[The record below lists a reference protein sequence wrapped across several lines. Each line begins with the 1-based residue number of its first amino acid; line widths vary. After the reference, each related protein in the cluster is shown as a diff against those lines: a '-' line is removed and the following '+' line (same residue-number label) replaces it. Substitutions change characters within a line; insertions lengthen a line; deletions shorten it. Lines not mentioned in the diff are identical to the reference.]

1 MSKPSLQNID
11 ISTRYSTI
19 TEEEIY
25 TVVTEF
31 GTPLYVVDEQIIL
44 DNLST
49 LETSF
54 NNYNGKTSI
63 AYSLKSNFNPS
74 IIEILNKESILF
86 DLTSLG
92 ELYFF
97 EQCRANIDN
106 VLYTSVTE
114 EEDEYY
120 SAMQSGISKFVIG
133 SYNGLINLIS
143 ASESLNIS
151 PKVLVRINP
160 EIDVKAD
167 ISASSGMGKFG
178 IPLSNSSNDD
188 AFYIINKI
196 FDNNLLQFHGIH
208 FHLGSQISD
217 PSCFIQ
223 TLDLLS
229 SLIKQLKSSI
239 NDFTISILD
248 IGGGTPVEYTKPVPS
263 PEYIGKTITD
273 KLNEFT
279 NSLDISPTL
288 IVESG
293 RYLSAESSI
302 LISRI
307 VNSKSYPDCKFHI
320 IDAGY
325 NLLLDSA
332 LMKQEYP
339 IDIITRSQ
347 STTLEN
353 IKIGGRLCDTLDTFN
368 ISPEKKFP
376 RASINDLVVFRNVGA
391 YSIVFNMP
399 FHCQTKPAILLRRTD
414 HSIDIIREPEKI
426 EDLFNSEGGNLSS
439 KQ

>member
-11 ISTRYSTI
+11 VRNRSSSI
-19 TEEEIY
+19 TKEEINSI
-25 TVVTEF
+25 VSEF
-31 GTPLYVVDEQIIL
+31 GTPLYVIDEQIIL
-44 DNLST
+44 NNLST
-49 LETSF
+49 LENSF

-97 EQCRANIDN
+97 KQCSGNIDN

-114 EEDEYY
+114 EENEYY
-120 SAMQSGISKFVIG
+120 SALQSGISKFVIG
-133 SYNGLINLIS
+133 SYHGLINLIS
-143 ASESLNIS
+143 ASKTSQKF

-160 EIDVKAD
+160 EIDVNAD
-167 ISASSGMGKFG
+167 ISASTDMGKFG
-178 IPLSNSSNDD
+178 VPINNSSNDD

-196 FDNNLLQFHGIH
+196 FDTDLLEFHGIH
-208 FHLGSQISD
+208 FHLGSQIND
-217 PSCFIQ
+217 PSCFIK

-229 SLIKQLKSSI
+229 SLIEKLKSSI
-239 NDFTISILD
+239 NDFTLSMID

-263 PEYIGKTITD
+263 PKYIGQIISD
-273 KLNEFT
+273 KLNDFIQ
-279 NSLDISPTL
+279 LHDISPIL

-339 IDIITRSQ
+339 IDIITKSKN
-347 STTLEN
+347 TNHEN
-353 IKIGGRLCDTLDTFN
+353 IKIGGRLCDTLDTFH
-368 ISPEKKFP
+368 ISPGKKYP
-376 RASINDLVVFRNVGA
+376 CATINDLVVFRNVGA

-399 FHCQTKPAILLRRTD
+399 FHCQTKPAILLRKMD
-414 HSIDIIREPEKI
+414 HSVHVIRESEKI
-426 EDLFNSEGGNLSS
+426 EDLFNSEGGNLSA

>member
-1 MSKPSLQNID
+1 LSKPSLQNID

>member
-1 MSKPSLQNID
+1 LSKPSLQNID

-49 LETSF
+49 LENSF

-114 EEDEYY
+114 EENEYY

-208 FHLGSQISD
+208 FHLGSQISN

-263 PEYIGKTITD
+263 PEYIGKIITD

-368 ISPEKKFP
+368 ISPGKKFP

>member
-49 LETSF
+49 LENSF

>member
-11 ISTRYSTI
+11 FSNRLSSI
-19 TEEEIY
+19 TEEEINNI
-25 TVVTEF
+25 VSEF
-31 GTPLYVVDEQIIL
+31 GTPLYVIDEQTIL
-44 DNLST
+44 NNLST
-49 LETSF
+49 LENSF
-54 NNYNGKTSI
+54 NSYNGKTSI

-74 IIEILNKESILF
+74 IIKILNKENILF

-97 EQCRANIDN
+97 NHCQGNLDN

-114 EEDEYY
+114 EESEYY
-120 SAMQSGISKFVIG
+120 SVLESGISKFVIG
-133 SYNGLINLIS
+133 SYNGLVNLIS
-143 ASESLNIS
+143 ASKSLQKF

-167 ISASSGMGKFG
+167 ISASSDMGKFG
-178 IPLSNSSNDD
+178 VPLDNSSNDD
-188 AFYIINKI
+188 AFYMINKI
-196 FDNNLLQFHGIH
+196 FDSDLLEFYGIH
-208 FHLGSQISD
+208 FHLGSQIND
-217 PSCFIQ
+217 PSCFLQ

-229 SLIKQLKSSI
+229 SLIKKLKYSI
-239 NDFTISILD
+239 DGFSLSMID
-248 IGGGTPVEYTKPVPS
+248 IGGGTPVKYTKSVPS
-263 PEYIGKTITD
+263 PEYIGQTISD
-273 KLNEFT
+273 KLNEFIQ
-279 NSLDISPTL
+279 SLDISPTL

-293 RYLSAESSI
+293 RYLSAESTI

-339 IDIITRSQ
+339 IEIITQSQ
-347 STTLEN
+347 QTKYEN
-353 IKIGGRLCDTLDTFN
+353 IKIGGRLCDTLDTFH
-368 ISPEKKFP
+368 ISPGKKYP
-376 RASINDLVVFRNVGA
+376 CATINDLIVFRNVGA

-414 HSIDIIREPEKI
+414 HSVHIIRESEKI
-426 EDLFNSEGGNLSS
+426 ENLFNSEGGNLAA